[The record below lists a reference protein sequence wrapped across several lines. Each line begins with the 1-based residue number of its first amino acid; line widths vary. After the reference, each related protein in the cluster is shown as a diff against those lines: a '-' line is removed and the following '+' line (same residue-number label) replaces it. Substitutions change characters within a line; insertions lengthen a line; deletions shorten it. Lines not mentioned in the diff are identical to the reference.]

1 MKILFVDNE
10 IHAHTNFNLITKN
23 RKDISSLDSFFTPE
37 EALSHAQ
44 HNPVDCAF
52 LDIDLDCDMD
62 GLTLAQK
69 LKEIQPHMEIAFLT
83 AFNEHARES
92 YRLGGCSY
100 ITKPYSTEDLD
111 HALGVMKRLH
121 DGRKNESPVAVPTG
135 KIVEIKTFG
144 NFDLIVDNVAVLFK
158 NAKAKEALAFLVHQ
172 KGGSVSGAQVLFALW
187 ENQEYTSS
195 TYTYVRRTFRA
206 LEDELNALGIDNI
219 ILRSRNCYSLDI
231 SRIVCDSYDLL
242 NGSHQAASNYA
253 GEYMRQYSWGESII
267 PLLDRAAEKI
277 YTQKK

>member
-10 IHAHTNFNLITKN
+10 IHAHTNFNLTIKN
-23 RKDISSLDSFFTPE
+23 RKDISSLDSFLTPE

-44 HNPVDCAF
+44 HNQVDCAF
-52 LDIDLDCDMD
+52 LDIDLGCDID

-69 LKEIQPHMEIAFLT
+69 LKEMQPHIEIAFLT

-92 YRLGGCSY
+92 YRLGGCAY
-100 ITKPYSTEDLD
+100 ITKPCSTEDLD
-111 HALGVMKRLH
+111 HALGMMKRLH
-121 DGRKNESPVAVPTG
+121 EGRKSESPVDVKAE
-135 KIVEIKTFG
+135 KMVEIKTFG
-144 NFDLIVDNVAVLFK
+144 NFDLIVDNFAVFFK

-172 KGGSVSGAQVLFALW
+172 KGGSVSGAQILFALW
-187 ENQEYTSS
+187 ENQEYTSI
-195 TYTYVRRTFRA
+195 TYTYVRRTIRA
-206 LEDELNALGIDNI
+206 LEDELNALGIENFI
-219 ILRSRNCYSLDI
+219 QCSRNYYSLDT

-242 NGSHQAASNYA
+242 NGSQQAASHYA

-277 YTQKK
+277 HGQQK